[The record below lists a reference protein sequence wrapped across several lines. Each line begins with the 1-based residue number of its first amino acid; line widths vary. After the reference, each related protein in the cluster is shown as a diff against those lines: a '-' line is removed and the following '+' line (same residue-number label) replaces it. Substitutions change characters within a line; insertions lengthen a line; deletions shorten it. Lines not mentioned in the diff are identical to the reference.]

1 MVWTPRELQRYEEMA
16 NSDIIY
22 NNMVIKA
29 IENGKKEIEAISI
42 QKGRE
47 LGIQEG
53 KELGIQEGK
62 ELGIQEGKELGIQ
75 EGKELGIQEGKEL
88 GIQEGEAIGI
98 EKGKLSIK
106 IELAQKFKNKGL
118 PIQDIISFTELT
130 EEEINSL

>member
-53 KELGIQEGK
+53 EAIGIQK
-62 ELGIQEGKELGIQ
+62 
-75 EGKELGIQEGKEL
+75 
-88 GIQEGEAIGI
+88 GI
-98 EKGKLSIK
+98 EKGKILAN
-106 IELAQKFKNKGL
+106 IELAKKFKNKGL
-118 PIQDIISFTELT
+118 PMQDIISFTELT
-130 EEEINSL
+130 EKEINSL